1 MYYFDNSATTK
12 IDKEVLDEMMPYLTD
27 KFGNASTIYSLGI
40 ESRSA
45 ILNAREKVAKAL
57 GCNSKEIYFTSSG
70 TESDNWALKGVAF
83 ANKDRGKHIIT
94 TAIEHHAILHTCEY
108 LEKQGFE
115 VTYLPVGE
123 NGIIDIE
130 VLKKEIRK
138 DTILISVMAAN
149 NEIGS
154 IQPITEIG
162 KIAKQRGIYFH
173 TDAVQA
179 VGNMNIDV
187 NESNIDLL
195 SFSGHK
201 INGPKGIG
209 VLYIREGV
217 NIDNLLHGGGQE
229 RRKRASTEN
238 VAGIVGIGKAVELAT
253 KDIGRKR
260 EYLINLR
267 EKCIKGILDKIPDTI
282 VNGDREKRL
291 PGNVNVCFRYI
302 EGESLL
308 LHLDKLGISASSGS
322 ACTSGELNPS
332 HVLLAIGLPHEI
344 AHGSL
349 RISMSKDN
357 TEEEVDYLL
366 SVLPE
371 IVQKLRDM
379 SPLYIKNK

>member
-12 IDKEVLDEMMPYLTD
+12 IDKEVLDEMMPYLTE

-40 ESRSA
+40 ESRTA

-57 GCNSKEIYFTSSG
+57 GCSSKEIYFTSSG

-83 ANKDRGKHIIT
+83 ANKDKGKHIIT

-115 VTYLPVGE
+115 ITYLPVKE

-130 VLKKEIRK
+130 VLKKEIRE
-138 DTILISVMAAN
+138 DTILISIMTAN

-162 KIAKQRGIYFH
+162 KIAKEKGIYFH

-201 INGPKGIG
+201 INGPK
-209 VLYIREGV
+209 
-217 NIDNLLHGGGQE
+217 
-229 RRKRASTEN
+229 
-238 VAGIVGIGKAVELAT
+238 
-253 KDIGRKR
+253 
-260 EYLINLR
+260 
-267 EKCIKGILDKIPDTI
+267 
-282 VNGDREKRL
+282 
-291 PGNVNVCFRYI
+291 
-302 EGESLL
+302 
-308 LHLDKLGISASSGS
+308 
-322 ACTSGELNPS
+322 
-332 HVLLAIGLPHEI
+332 
-344 AHGSL
+344 
-349 RISMSKDN
+349 
-357 TEEEVDYLL
+357 
-366 SVLPE
+366 
-371 IVQKLRDM
+371 
-379 SPLYIKNK
+379 